1 METVKASSEMVQD
14 KLIKSEAENYKYK
27 NMLSNA
33 NKGIRVKELT
43 LQSKTQE
50 VNKLNSIIQK
60 FSQLKDGKTMSL
72 GAIREMS
79 VDSSQV

>member
-1 METVKASSEMVQD
+1 MVQD

-79 VDSSQV
+79 VDQSQV

>member
-79 VDSSQV
+79 VDQSQV